1 MAKYWGGSNLAK
13 HGPALA
19 QHHAHHA
26 IHEGARSG
34 AIQKTDELVTLLK
47 QGEIEAAKMAAD
59 DLIEYWQTRVIA
71 HADTEESGFYQ
82 EMVKEKPELK
92 EAVIQLARD
101 HEILRILLRDIQQL
115 IQEQGITSDVMM
127 KFHALIAVNEIHSR
141 EEEKTLFDDV
151 R

>member
-1 MAKYWGGSNLAK
+1 MFGRNAKTVIPMREQKKRLKNIKKSICLILVAKYWGGSNLAK

-59 DLIEYWQTRVIA
+59 RSEERRVGKECRSRWEPY
-71 HADTEESGFYQ
+71 DEKRKRERTES
-82 EMVKEKPELK
+82 
-92 EAVIQLARD
+92 
-101 HEILRILLRDIQQL
+101 
-115 IQEQGITSDVMM
+115 
-127 KFHALIAVNEIHSR
+127 
-141 EEEKTLFDDV
+141 
-151 R
+151 